1 MLDYKKEPVLQIQN
15 YRISMTKGNNRI
27 FEMSLVGLWFFCLLH
42 HRAWLLGVEGRTKEF

>member
-1 MLDYKKEPVLQIQN
+1 MKELVCQFQS
-15 YRISMTKGNNRI
+15 RGISMTEGNNRI